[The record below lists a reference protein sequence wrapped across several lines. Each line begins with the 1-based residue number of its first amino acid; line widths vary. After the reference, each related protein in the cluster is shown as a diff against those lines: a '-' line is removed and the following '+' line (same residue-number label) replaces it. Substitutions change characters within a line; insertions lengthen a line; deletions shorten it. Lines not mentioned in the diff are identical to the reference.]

1 MRNYELTVIF
11 SPEIDEEDIGPAI
24 DRVSQF
30 VTQKGGDIIE
40 VNRWG
45 RRKLAYPIKNFREG
59 EYALIQLKLQPSQA
73 AELEVDLR
81 KGEGVLRYLLVR
93 LEE

>member
-1 MRNYELTVIF
+1 MRNYELTVVF
-11 SPEIDEEDIGPAI
+11 SPEIAEEDIDTTI
-24 DRVSQF
+24 ERVNQF
-30 VTQKGGDIIE
+30 ITQKGGVIAE

-59 EYALIQLKLQPSQA
+59 NYVLTQLKLQPSQA
-73 AELEVDLR
+73 KELEANLR
-81 KGEGVLRYLLVR
+81 SREEVLRYLLVR